1 MDNLISIQFDLDTT
15 DSTAALGF
23 ELWLDSKLVV
33 DVDHV
38 RGAQQ
43 IIQPVSDEGGEHEL
57 KFVLKN
63 KTTDHTKVDDQ
74 GNIVKDAC
82 LIVKNIKFDEIDLG
96 YDCFTKLA
104 RYHHSY
110 NTDQAPV
117 VETFYGEMGCNGYV
131 VLQFTTPGYLW
142 LLENM

>member
-15 DSTAALGF
+15 DASAALGF
-23 ELWLDSKLVV
+23 ELWLDSQLLI
-33 DVDHV
+33 DIDHV
-38 RGAQQ
+38 RGPQHIRQ
-43 IIQPVSDEGGEHEL
+43 LVSDEDGEHEL

-63 KTTDHTKVDDQ
+63 KTSDHTQINEQ
-74 GNIVKDAC
+74 GDIVKDARL
-82 LIVKNIKFDEIDLG
+82 LIKNVKFDEIELG

-110 NTDQAPV
+110 NTDQEPV
-117 VETFYGEMGCNGYV
+117 AETFYGEMGCNGCV